1 MVRGG
6 RGSPAGRSRLLAI
19 GGRTLAAMAAGNL
32 LWEFLQ
38 LPLFTLWKTASPT
51 AIVFA
56 VLHCWAGDVLIA
68 FFALTGGILL
78 TGGGWPARAYWRTAA
93 VTIVLGLAYTVFSEW
108 FNVTVRGSWAYAAA
122 MPRVPPLGTGLSPLL
137 QWIVVPVIAFVWA
150 RDKTP
155 DSMSHPKTPERASI
169 KPVREPPDPIMKGMN
184 P

>member
-6 RGSPAGRSRLLAI
+6 RGSTAGRSRLLAI

-38 LPLFTLWKTASPT
+38 LPRFTLWKTASPT